1 MMSRTIT
8 RRGLL
13 TAGAATVGSTLLGGC
28 EPLYEGLSMRPLL
41 DFGQLLSLRAHR
53 LLLAG
58 QPLVREYTLADI
70 SPDFPPNGT
79 EMPSGFGYFEMMIS
93 QFANWRLKVDGLVRN
108 PLSLS
113 LKEIKELPART
124 QVTQHN
130 CDEGW
135 TAIGQWT
142 GVQLSRIL
150 QMAELAP
157 EARYIVFH
165 CLDELVRGSLY
176 YESIDLFDAAHPQ
189 TILAYGMNGNDLPVR
204 HGAPLRLRVERHVGY
219 KHAKFINRIEAV
231 ARLDR
236 IGRGK
241 GGFWEDRGYQ
251 WYGGL

>member
-1 MMSRTIT
+1 MSRLIP

-13 TAGAATVGSTLLGGC
+13 TAGAATAAGTLLSGC
-28 EPLYEGLSMRPLL
+28 DALYEGISMQPAL
-41 DFGQLLSLRAHR
+41 DFGQWLSLKTHR
-53 LLLAG
+53 LLLAH
-58 QPLVREYTLADI
+58 QPLVREYKLADI

-79 EMPSGFGYFEMMIS
+79 EMPAGFGYFEMMIS
-93 QFANWRLKVDGLVRN
+93 QFANWRLKVDGLVRK
-108 PLSLS
+108 PLALSLN
-113 LKEIKELPART
+113 EIKELPART

-142 GVQLSRIL
+142 GVPLSRVL

-165 CLDELVRGSLY
+165 CLDEMTRGAFY
-176 YESIDLFDAAHPQ
+176 YESIDLFDALHPQ
-189 TILAYGMNGNDLPVR
+189 TILAYGMNGNALPVR

-219 KHAKFINRIEAV
+219 KHAKYVTRIEAV
-231 ARLDR
+231 ERLDR